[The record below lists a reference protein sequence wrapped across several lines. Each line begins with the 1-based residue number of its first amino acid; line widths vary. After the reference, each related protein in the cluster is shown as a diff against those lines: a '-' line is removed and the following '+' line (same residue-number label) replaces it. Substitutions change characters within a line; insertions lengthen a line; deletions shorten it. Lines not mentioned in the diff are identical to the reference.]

1 MEELLQQIEKN
12 VLESMDDV
20 VSLRILNFA
29 NIAGGLVCEEVGVVP
44 INKTN
49 LLDETLKL
57 LT

>member
-29 NIAGGLVCEEVGVVP
+29 NIAGGYSEE
-44 INKTN
+44 TFR
-49 LLDETLKL
+49 
-57 LT
+57 

>member
-29 NIAGGLVCEEVGVVP
+29 NIAGGYSEETFSCDLE
-44 INKTN
+44 INHS
-49 LLDETLKL
+49 D
-57 LT
+57 